1 MRLNSEK
8 EETLQG
14 QNVWKPI
21 DYTYNERGMND
32 KRKKSTVEI

>member
-21 DYTYNERGMND
+21 DSTYNEYDKND

>member
-8 EETLQG
+8 GETLQG

-21 DYTYNERGMND
+21 DCTYNECGKND
-32 KRKKSTVEI
+32 KRNKSTVEI